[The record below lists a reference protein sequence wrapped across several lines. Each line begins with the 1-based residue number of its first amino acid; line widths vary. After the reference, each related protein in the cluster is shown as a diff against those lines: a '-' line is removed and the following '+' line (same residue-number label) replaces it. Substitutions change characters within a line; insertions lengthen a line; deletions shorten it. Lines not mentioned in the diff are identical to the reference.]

1 MPRIKVLIYLL
12 YSACVTSVLRTYY
25 TWKVVTEPDVSY
37 NIVVMGL
44 WTLAEVA
51 TGVIVSCL
59 PVLPRFFRDI
69 GPKVYRAFSIGSKL
83 SLLLGSASAKTK
95 GGPSV
100 TSSTS
105 PGSIPKSPKDSRI
118 HNADAKSDSTEL
130 EAYNVVVSEAN
141 AQQHIRL
148 GPLGSDRDVESGGY
162 GLPIRDTFYNQ
173 IRCNASF

>member
-1 MPRIKVLIYLL
+1 MSRIKVLIYLT

-25 TWKVVTEPDVSY
+25 TWKVVNEPDVSY

-69 GPKVYRAFSIGSKL
+69 GPKVHRAFSIGSKL

-105 PGSIPKSPKDSRI
+105 PGSIPENPKDSCTV
-118 HNADAKSDSTEL
+118 KSDSTEL
-130 EAYNVVVSEAN
+130 EAYDVVVSEAN
-141 AQQHIRL
+141 AKQHLRV
-148 GPLGSDRDVESGGY
+148 GPLGPDRDVESGAY

-173 IRCNASF
+173 TLCNASF